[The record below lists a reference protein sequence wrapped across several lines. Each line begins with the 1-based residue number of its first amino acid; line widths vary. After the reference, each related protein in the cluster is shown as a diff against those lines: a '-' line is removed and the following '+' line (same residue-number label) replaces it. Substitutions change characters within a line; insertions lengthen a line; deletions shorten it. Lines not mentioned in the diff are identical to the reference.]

1 MHLAQEAD
9 DATAE
14 YTNLHWRL
22 NKLIDDGAAENS
34 PEVFAAQ
41 RKELIA
47 QERMKQLQ
55 QSEVVAGNAL
65 WNARNGA
72 KDAVPDAP
80 FKKTW
85 PELLLK
91 RMVKYGVDNNYQG
104 ISWTPGEEQASR
116 YDLSKQVDKI
126 VVIPTEEGSRAVRI
140 HTPTAGE
147 SIKLMVDKDGKVTPA
162 FSSGNEFAGKHIADV
177 VGKEVAEK
185 IMSAPKE
192 TALTG
197 VDLKVGGAGMKGF
210 YDKIIPDAANKL
222 GKQWGAKVG
231 ETHIPVEG
239 GHRYEYT
246 GPDRTMEELVN
257 FRNMANNGRG
267 NTYISPF
274 TGKKMMFVLE
284 RVDNSQA
291 SNNVIRAMRDE
302 GKTFKEAMQSEGS
315 PELAEWFGGE
325 NKSVHDTTQKP
336 VPYLPITP
344 QMRAGVKSI
353 PYSLFS
359 IPLAAGAL
367 SLQQIKEQAD
377 KLKKGAT
384 Q

>member
-1 MHLAQEAD
+1 MTDSWSGLHNA
-9 DATAE
+9 ATE
-14 YTNLHWRL
+14 SGVEGFTNQNRL
-22 NKLIDDGAAENS
+22 ITDVYK
-34 PEVFAAQ
+34 
-41 RKELIA
+41 R
-47 QERMKQLQ
+47 
-55 QSEVVAGNAL
+55 
-65 WNARNGA
+65 WNADPKHSITNAWFIETGKMPSEKSIGA
-72 KDAVPDAP
+72 ITDYMEAWKKHNEDTSTIPQMP
-80 FKKTW
+80 FSKTW

-91 RMVKYGVDNNYQG
+91 RMMKYASDNNYSG

-147 SIKLMVDKDGKVTPA
+147 SIKLMVDKDGKVAPA

-192 TALTG
+192 THLTG
-197 VDLKVGGAGMKGF
+197 VDLKVGGEGMKGF

-231 ETHIPVEG
+231 ETKINTGRPTSGEG
-239 GHRYEYT
+239 WEQTKMWDQLRSDGRRGQMPLYAIFDRGGNWVGTT
-246 GPDRTMEELVN
+246 GDP
-257 FRNMANNGRG
+257 
-267 NTYISPF
+267 SS
-274 TGKKMMFVLE
+274 
-284 RVDNSQA
+284 VDDS
-291 SNNVIRAMRDE
+291 
-302 GKTFKEAMQSEGS
+302 
-315 PELAEWFGGE
+315 GGE
-325 NKSVHDTTQKP
+325 ETAVKVIDEKGNLLKDAKLPSTQKS

-367 SLQQIKEQAD
+367 TLQQVKAQGDELQ
-377 KLKKGAT
+377 KKFKPTGVT
-384 Q
+384 K